1 MSLSK
6 INARTAE
13 IEGTGDLPKA
23 IKEIVKEKKRT
34 NSKLGSLHKKQNQRS
49 RWYQQIEEEKKPQSG
64 RNIFTECGNSQ
75 KAGTSSPPKI
85 PLYISFLCVNR

>member
-6 INARTAE
+6 INTRTAK

-34 NSKLGSLHKKQNQRS
+34 NSKLGSLHKKQTPRS
-49 RWYQQIEEEKKPQSG
+49 RWYQQVEEEEKTQNG
-64 RNIFTECGNSQ
+64 RNIH
-75 KAGTSSPPKI
+75 
-85 PLYISFLCVNR
+85 

>member
-6 INARTAE
+6 MNARTAE

-34 NSKLGSLHKKQNQRS
+34 NIKLGSLHKKQNQRS
-49 RWYQQIEEEKKPQSG
+49 R
-64 RNIFTECGNSQ
+64 
-75 KAGTSSPPKI
+75 
-85 PLYISFLCVNR
+85 